1 MIYMKN
7 KKYTIE
13 QRIKTLEAMVS
24 KIYFQQ
30 KELINYILEQ
40 QKQNNEKDK

>member
-1 MIYMKN
+1 MMYMKS

-13 QRIKTLEAMVS
+13 QRIKTLEAMVA

-30 KELINYILEQ
+30 KELINYVLEK
-40 QKQNNEKDK
+40 QKEDTPKE

>member
-30 KELINYILEQ
+30 KELINYVLEK
-40 QKQNNEKDK
+40 QKEDTPKE